1 MDLSQE
7 IINTQVA
14 AEDVIR
20 HLEQAASSALKGA
33 QSGNRELRKLSPELR
48 RLKIALTRLYVRLD
62 CEKSLLL
69 LKIGMPMQTKFTS
82 LPKTRVG

>member
-7 IINTQVA
+7 IINAQVA

-20 HLEQAASSALKGA
+20 HLEQAASCALKGA
-33 QSGNRELRKLSPELR
+33 RSGNREIRKTSPELKI
-48 RLKIALTRLYVRLD
+48 LKVALTRLYVRLD
-62 CEKSLLL
+62 CEKSILL